1 MKHDLNI
8 NLTAYRDVIDRVEL
22 SENLANLTFKIYH
35 SAGNEIYLNQ
45 LNTASK
51 QIVIQV
57 LLKSLHEFG
66 DYDPPVMID
75 TVMGVL
81 DETSRA
87 TVLENYFPELS
98 HQTILLS
105 SDSEIRPGSD
115 FEKIEPFIS
124 KTYTLIRDREKQL
137 TEIIP
142 GYFCKTLKN

>member
-1 MKHDLNI
+1 MKMKQDLNI
-8 NLTAYRDVIDRVEL
+8 NLAAYQDVIAKVEL
-22 SENLANLTFKIYH
+22 SENLTNLTFRIYH
-35 SAGNEIYLNQ
+35 KSGNEIYLNQ

-51 QIVIQV
+51 QVVVQV
-57 LLKSLHEFG
+57 LLKALHEFG

-105 SDSEIRPGSD
+105 SDSEIRTTTD
-115 FEKIEPFIS
+115 YQKIEPFIS
-124 KTYTLIRDREKQL
+124 KAWPLS
-137 TEIIP
+137 
-142 GYFCKTLKN
+142 